1 MIEKNKITLY
11 QDKLPRLLT
20 ASEVASLLGL
30 GVSTIYLL
38 IRRNELPC
46 IRFGRAVRVRTDD
59 VEKFIE
65 ANAEGQKSSDVD

>member
-1 MIEKNKITLY
+1 MLETNEITTI
-11 QDKLPRLLT
+11 QDKLPRLLK
-20 ASEVASLLGL
+20 ASEVASILGL
-30 GVSTIYLL
+30 GLSTIYLL

-65 ANAEGQKSSDVD
+65 ANADGEKSSDVD

>member
-1 MIEKNKITLY
+1 MIETNDIY
-11 QDKLPRLLT
+11 PIQDKIPQLLKP
-20 ASEVASLLGL
+20 SEVASLLGL

-46 IRFGRAVRVRTDD
+46 IRFGRAVRVRSDD

-65 ANAEGQKSSDVD
+65 ANVEGQKSSDVD

>member
-1 MIEKNKITLY
+1 MIETNELTPI
-11 QDKLPRLLT
+11 QDKLPRLLK
-20 ASEVASLLGL
+20 ASEVASILGL
-30 GVSTIYLL
+30 GLSTIYLL

-65 ANAEGQKSSDVD
+65 ANADGEKSSDVD

>member
-1 MIEKNKITLY
+1 MIETNELTPI
-11 QDKLPRLLT
+11 QDKLPRLLKV
-20 ASEVASLLGL
+20 SEVASILGL
-30 GVSTIYLL
+30 GLSTIYLL

-65 ANAEGQKSSDVD
+65 ANADGEKSSDVD